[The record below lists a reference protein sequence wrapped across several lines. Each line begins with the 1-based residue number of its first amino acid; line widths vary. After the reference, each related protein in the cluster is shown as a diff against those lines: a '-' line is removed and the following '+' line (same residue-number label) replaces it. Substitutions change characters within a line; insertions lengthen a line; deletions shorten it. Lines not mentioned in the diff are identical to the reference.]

1 MYLGII
7 ALGIC
12 EVFYMY
18 SCTAASSSYDLI
30 CDTPFEL

>member
-7 ALGIC
+7 ALGVC
-12 EVFYMY
+12 EVVYMY

-30 CDTPFEL
+30 WDAPFEL